1 MHKILYNTKTWIISK
16 ILQLACVMKTN
27 SFHCKKSFIIMR
39 IICNNDFI
47 GNTRLPE

>member
-1 MHKILYNTKTWIISK
+1 MHEILYNTKSRSIPE
-16 ILQLACVMKTN
+16 ILQFSCVMKTDR
-27 SFHCKKSFIIMR
+27 FHCKKSFIIMR